1 MIKTKFLITGH
12 LRSGTT
18 FLSTLINS
26 QDDACCFEIAL
37 NQIQDIKDEKDK
49 ISFNSSFQNINSSL
63 ACFEIPLPIIET
75 CSISKEKII
84 EHISDHFASY
94 YKVNNFGFKKTIIN
108 QEELLMFKKI
118 GFKIIVLKRN
128 IDDQFF
134 SYIHHICNDPF
145 KSSLLIKDY
154 LKSIDFYEFKK
165 LNPSDFITV
174 DFENLVND
182 DKKETTFKKI
192 SEYLGFEIDYKKPL
206 MADFSKNL
214 SSSFIRKWKKNSS
227 FVGTTSLSKNYK
239 SKKKDYKMFTD
250 FILGKNF
257 SLKLSFKYF
266 AFNLVKIL
274 IKFFNYLRY

>member
-1 MIKTKFLITGH
+1 MIKTKFLITGN

-26 QDDACCFEIAL
+26 QDDACCFEIGL
-37 NQIQDIKDEKDK
+37 NKVQDIKDEKDK
-49 ISFNSSFQNINSSL
+49 INFNSTLSSL
-63 ACFEIPLPIIET
+63 NPGLTCFDIPLPIIET
-75 CSISKEKII
+75 NSISKEKII

-94 YKVNNFGFKKTIIN
+94 YKVNNFGFKKTLIS

-128 IDDQFF
+128 IDDLFF
-134 SYIHHICNDPF
+134 SYIHYTYKDSF
-145 KSSLLIKDY
+145 KSSILIKDY

-182 DKKETTFKKI
+182 DKKETTLKKI
-192 SEYLGFEIDYKKPL
+192 AEYLGFEIDYEKPL

-227 FVGTTSLSKNYK
+227 FVGTISLSNSYK

-266 AFNLVKIL
+266 FFNVVKIL
-274 IKFFNYLRY
+274 IKFLNYLRY

>member
-37 NQIQDIKDEKDK
+37 NQVQDIKDEKDK
-49 ISFNSSFQNINSSL
+49 INFNSNLKNLNPGL
-63 ACFEIPLPIIET
+63 ACFDIPLPIIET
-75 CSISKEKII
+75 SSISKEKII
-84 EHISDHFASY
+84 EHISDHFVSY
-94 YKVNNFGFKKTIIN
+94 YKVNNFGFKKTLIN

-128 IDDQFF
+128 IDDLFF
-134 SYIHHICNDPF
+134 SYIHNVYKDPF

-154 LKSIDFYEFKK
+154 LKSIDFYKFKK

-174 DFENLVND
+174 DFENLVDD
-182 DKKETTFKKI
+182 DKKETTLKKI
-192 SEYLGFEIDYKKPL
+192 AEYLGFEINYEKPL
-206 MADFSKNL
+206 TADFSKNL
-214 SSSFIRKWKKNSS
+214 PSSFIRKWKKNSS